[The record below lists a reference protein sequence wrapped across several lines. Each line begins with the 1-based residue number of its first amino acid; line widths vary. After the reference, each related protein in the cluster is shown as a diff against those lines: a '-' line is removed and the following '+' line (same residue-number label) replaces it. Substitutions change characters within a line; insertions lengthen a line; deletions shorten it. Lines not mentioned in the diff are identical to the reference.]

1 MMRISDGYFS
11 GVFQGSVQCYSGD
24 HTVYIYILT
33 NLKPSQGLVSP
44 FDDHC
49 TTELVNIHVFIGEK
63 CNDSSTE
70 KHLFDMI
77 K

>member
-1 MMRISDGYFS
+1 M
-11 GVFQGSVQCYSGD
+11 
-24 HTVYIYILT
+24 
-33 NLKPSQGLVSP
+33 SP